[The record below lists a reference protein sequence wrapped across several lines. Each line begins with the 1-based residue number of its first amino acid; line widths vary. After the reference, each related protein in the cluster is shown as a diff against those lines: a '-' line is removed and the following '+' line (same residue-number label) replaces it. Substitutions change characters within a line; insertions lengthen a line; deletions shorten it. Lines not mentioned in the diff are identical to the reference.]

1 MHVSTVWRGAVI
13 AASSCALAAVGT
25 GSALAQPT
33 QAPTV
38 TISTQSAVPPVT
50 HDVLVIYKNAQF
62 LKGTHRRFDTV
73 NISGSVSQS
82 TAGQVAALYA
92 QPFPYKAAPA
102 RVPGQSVTLPTS
114 STPVNYQFKAVPTV
128 ATKYT
133 VEVLPS
139 STTSSPV
146 VGTSST
152 KTVYVVT
159 NQPAFFS
166 KCGRP
171 VCHLSMR
178 VYTHLPK
185 SAYRTEAAKKW
196 YFYFAVTRSA
206 TGVPRPPKWLN
217 LDTKAKISKVR
228 KISSTEFERT
238 ISWSFRVG
246 NDGYFPV
253 VNFCSKDTESK
264 DGINLPGSHHCGV
277 KKIRS
282 NTAYLG

>member
-1 MHVSTVWRGAVI
+1 MHVSKVWRGAVI
-13 AASSCALAAVGT
+13 AAASCALATVGT
-25 GSALAQPT
+25 GSALAQTT

-38 TISTQSAVPPVT
+38 TISTQSALHPIT

-62 LKGTHRRFDTV
+62 LKGTHHRFDTV

-82 TAGQVAALYA
+82 AAGQVAALYA
-92 QPFPYKAAPA
+92 QPFPYKAKPA
-102 RVPGQSVTLPTS
+102 QVAGQSKTLQTS
-114 STPVNYQFKAVPTV
+114 STPVKYSFKAVPTV

-146 VGTSST
+146 VGTSAT
-152 KTVYVVT
+152 KTVYVAT
-159 NQPAFFS
+159 NQVVHFS
-166 KCGRP
+166 TCGRP
-171 VCHLSMR
+171 VCHLTMR

-196 YFYFAVTRSA
+196 YFYFAVTRSP
-206 TGVPRPPKWLN
+206 TRVPPPPKWLF

-246 NDGYFPV
+246 NDGYFPL

-282 NTAYLG
+282 TIPYLG

>member
-1 MHVSTVWRGAVI
+1 VHVSKFWRGAVI
-13 AASSCALAAVGT
+13 AAASCALAAAGT
-25 GSALAQPT
+25 GSAVAQTT

-38 TISTQSAVPPVT
+38 TISTQSALRPVT
-50 HDVLVIYKNAQF
+50 HDVFVIYKNSTF
-62 LKGTHRRFDTV
+62 LKGTHHRLDTV

-82 TAGQVAALYA
+82 TAGQVAALFA
-92 QPFPYKAAPA
+92 QPFPYKAAPTE
-102 RVPGQSVTLPTS
+102 VSGQSMTLPTS
-114 STPVNYQFKAVPTV
+114 STPVSYAFTAVPTI

-146 VGTSST
+146 VGMSPTD
-152 KTVYVVT
+152 TVYVAT
-159 NQPAFFS
+159 NQVVHFS
-166 KCGRP
+166 TCGRP

-178 VYTHLPK
+178 VFTHLPK
-185 SAYRTEAAKKW
+185 SAYQTEQSKKW

-206 TGVPRPPKWLN
+206 TRVPPPPRWLY
-217 LDTKAKISKVR
+217 LDTKAKISKVK

-253 VNFCSKDTESK
+253 INFCSKDTESK
-264 DGINLPGSHHCGV
+264 DGINLPGSHNCGV

-282 NTAYLG
+282 NVAYLG